1 MNLKLLQYF
10 FAFSGQQD
18 RTLKIWNYE
27 TEELEMMQQWQDDL
41 FGVSL
46 HPTGLY
52 AIVGFSD
59 KLRFLTVMID
69 EFEITR
75 EFNIR
80 VCKQCSFSKMGYLF
94 AAANGNVIQ
103 VYSSVSFEMVY
114 TLKGHNGRIYGLS
127 WTLDDKKMSSCGSEG
142 AVYEWNVAES
152 KRLSEIIMKQCE
164 FKGVA
169 ITTDGKSIFVVSND
183 GHIRELMNSN
193 VHRDV
198 LVIASGLDGIA
209 LSRADQM
216 LFVSGNRGTIYNIK
230 LPLLEKAEYVEYN
243 LHADL
248 VTQVS
253 RKLILMT
260 QFFCKV
266 LKQNFFFLTI
276 FICFFSI

>member
-1 MNLKLLQYF
+1 
-10 FAFSGQQD
+10 
-18 RTLKIWNYE
+18 
-27 TEELEMMQQWQDDL
+27 MQKWQDDL
-41 FGVSL
+41 FAVAL

-80 VCKQCSFSKMGYLF
+80 FCTGCSFSRMGHIF

-103 VYSSVSFEMVY
+103 VYSSVSFEMMY
-114 TLKGHNGRIYGLS
+114 TLKGHNGKISGLS
-127 WTLDDKKMSSCGSEG
+127 WTLDDKKMASCGSEG
-142 AVYEWNVAES
+142 AVYEWIVAEC
-152 KRLSEIIMKQCE
+152 KRLSETIMKQCE

-198 LVIASGLDGIA
+198 SVITSSLDAIA
-209 LSRADQM
+209 LSRIDQM
-216 LFVSGNRGTIYNIK
+216 LFVSGSKGNVYTIK

-243 LHADL
+243 LHADV

-253 RKLILMT
+253 NL
-260 QFFCKV
+260 
-266 LKQNFFFLTI
+266 
-276 FICFFSI
+276 